1 MSQSYDLDL
10 FLDETYDIKI
20 GGDVYTLPKQPRTGL
35 QKKVTALQMK
45 IAEMVKKDGQNSDP
59 MKISDLMQESVILI
73 LGQDK
78 HKSKKLTSKFID
90 ENFTDGHIQQ
100 IIKIFFDEIK
110 GIEEKN

>member
-10 FLDETYDIKI
+10 FLNETYDITI
-20 GGDVYTLPKQPRTGL
+20 SGDVYTLPKQPKTGL
-35 QKKVTALQMK
+35 QKKITAMQMK
-45 IAEMVKKDGQNSDP
+45 IAELVKKDGENVDP
-59 MKISDLMQESVILI
+59 LKISGLMQESVILI

-78 HKSKKLTSKFID
+78 TKSKKLTPKFID

-100 IIKIFFDEIK
+100 IIKIFFNEIK